1 VTQAVLKLET
11 KPRPGG
17 ESSGFPPLYAVG
29 SGLYDQAVLGID
41 LGSKFLRM
49 AWFADNELHIHS
61 VLNHG
66 VPSAVAVTP
75 QGKLRVGPSPQELSQ
90 MPVITSPRNFIGTN
104 WQVPTD
110 FGSFNAA
117 TVYATRLYWSK
128 LQAEHCIRQP
138 VCKAV
143 FTVPVDYTAAQRALV
158 QEIASVEGLQVLQLI
173 NEPTAM
179 ALDFFKDNVAP
190 NGNYLFIS
198 AGHSSFGAVSIRY
211 SDGII
216 EVQATSGERLGLENF
231 DQLLVD
237 MLVSQ
242 AESESK
248 LRLRWNNRT
257 IQKFA
262 QAAEEARTI
271 LNYQEQA
278 FISVKELSLEC
289 PGVLHMLGNNQ
300 FNLSTAISRE
310 QYYELTRP
318 LLERAEKHIKVVL
331 KEANFDVNDSNFK
344 GTVLGGGMRH
354 MQGFINMVRANTGI
368 YGLANCAEGAAAC
381 GATKLAELILHND
394 RSLVVWDGLTLPIS
408 IVCEDGKIQPVL
420 AANTP
425 LPVKAY
431 KRIRCRGGT
440 ATVDVYQGRGNKLE
454 DLALQGTLI
463 INNIPSFK
471 EDPFSDIISEGP
483 LDALLSQ
490 EDLMQKRIERRS
502 QATFDE
508 EVELEIG
515 FLLDQGGLIKYSARH
530 VGLDV
535 NLAVHFSLAENN
547 IDKSCIDEVE
557 EWRRLSEQLTSRRLD
572 RLARKLNIDRER
584 VFEALRQM
592 GYTNKSIADGSAIE
606 AMLHR
611 LRRERRKG

>member
-1 VTQAVLKLET
+1 MTQAVLKLET
-11 KPRPGG
+11 KPRLGG

-49 AWFADNELHIHS
+49 AWFADNELRIHS
-61 VLNHG
+61 VLNQG

-75 QGKLRVGPSPQELSQ
+75 QGKLRVGPSAQELSQ
-90 MPVITSPRNFIGTN
+90 LPVVTSPRNFIGTN
-104 WQVPTD
+104 WQAPTD

-117 TVYATRLYWSK
+117 TVYATILYWSK
-128 LQAEHCIRQP
+128 LQAEYYIRQP

-143 FTVPVDYTAAQRALV
+143 ITVPVDYTAAQRALV
-158 QEIASVEGLQVLQLI
+158 KEIASVEGLQVLQLI

-198 AGHSSFGAVSIRY
+198 AGHSSFGAVAIRY

-248 LRLRWNNRT
+248 LSLRWNNRT
-257 IQKFA
+257 MQKFA
-262 QAAEEARTI
+262 QAAEEARTT
-271 LNYQEQA
+271 LNYQDQA
-278 FISVKELSLEC
+278 FISVKELSLEA
-289 PGVLHMLGNNQ
+289 PGVLHMLGENQ
-300 FNLSTAISRE
+300 FNLSTSISRE

-354 MQGFINMVRANTGI
+354 MQGFVNMVQENTGN
-368 YGLANCAEGAAAC
+368 GSLAYCAEGAAAF

-394 RSLVVWDGLTLPIS
+394 RSLVVWDALTLPIS
-408 IVCEDGKIQPVL
+408 IACEFGKLQPVL
-420 AANTP
+420 APNTP

-454 DLALQGTLI
+454 DLALQGTVI
-463 INNIPSFK
+463 INNIPPYR
-471 EDPFSDIISEGP
+471 EDPFSEIVALENSEY
-483 LDALLSQ
+483 
-490 EDLMQKRIERRS
+490 DLPYEQRTEMRIRRRS
-502 QATFDE
+502 KAIFNE

-515 FLLDQGGLIKYSARH
+515 FLLDQDGVIKYSARH

-535 NLAVHFSLAENN
+535 NLAVHFSPAENN

-557 EWRRLSEQLTSRRLD
+557 EWRRLCEQMSSRRLD